1 MQYVVLL
8 LLLAVM
14 GGINF
19 YLAHHVWRWIHYFF
33 PNFSIVIPLIFFLTM
48 AVMMLLSFFK
58 PFGGSL
64 QRVISTIGGCWMGI
78 FVYLLIFCLLAD
90 LALLV
95 PWLFRLLSGCD
106 LAKLRAVAGVSAAV
120 LTFTVSLYGF
130 CHARQLYTAEYDVR
144 LSPAPLSEMKLV
156 FISDVHLGAMG
167 SERRLERIVEEV
179 NGLEPDLV
187 CIAGDFFDT
196 NFLSIKDPEKAI
208 QTMQKIRSRYGV
220 YACTGNH
227 DSGKTFASMQ
237 DFFVRANVTLLMDE
251 YAVIDDRLI
260 LAGRLDSSPI
270 GGAGGLQR
278 DALTAVLEGADPS
291 LPVIVLDHNPGN
303 VDTYE
308 KDVELV
314 LSGHTHKGQIFP
326 GPLITKAMYTVDY
339 GYARTESGMQVI
351 VSSGAGIWGPPM
363 RVGSNCEI
371 VSIKLKI

>member
-90 LALLV
+90 LAFLL

-167 SERRLERIVEEV
+167 SERRLERIVEEI
-179 NGLEPDLV
+179 NDLEPDLV

-251 YAVIDDRLI
+251 YAVLKVTKEQYGKLEKEYILCVQEDRY
-260 LAGRLDSSPI
+260 GCTC
-270 GGAGGLQR
+270 
-278 DALTAVLEGADPS
+278 LTNQKQYFIENWP
-291 LPVIVLDHNPGN
+291 
-303 VDTYE
+303 
-308 KDVELV
+308 ELV
-314 LSGHTHKGQIFP
+314 IEKSSIDG
-326 GPLITKAMYTVDY
+326 
-339 GYARTESGMQVI
+339 VI
-351 VSSGAGIWGPPM
+351 SLMLGNRKEG
-363 RVGSNCEI
+363 R
-371 VSIKLKI
+371 